1 MKLSTT
7 VQEKGDLSMQV
18 TACEGSTVVSLMIKY
33 LYKTKTYSSF
43 MYLSG
48 ASWNQN
54 KEFSKINMFIVLS
67 NLI

>member
-7 VQEKGDLSMQV
+7 GQEKGDLSMQV

-43 MYLSG
+43 MYMY
-48 ASWNQN
+48 Q
-54 KEFSKINMFIVLS
+54 S
-67 NLI
+67 NLSYETFKKQKKTSLIYPSY